1 MATSAVNA
9 NPAQA
14 IYSALNQTSSSTS
27 GSSAGSSSSTS
38 GAVSDQQT
46 RFLKLLTAQLQN
58 QDPLNPLDNAQMT
71 SQLAEISTVDGITQ
85 LNATLQTLLNGTA
98 DSQAMQA
105 AALVGQAVL
114 VPGSSL
120 TLTSSGALGGVDLAG
135 VADSVT
141 VTIKDSTGA
150 VVRTLNLG
158 KSSAGLN
165 QFTWDGQTDAG
176 TAAAAGNYTVS
187 VAANQGSSSV
197 TATALSLGTVS
208 SISRSGQNTSVNVGS
223 LGSFAMSDIR
233 QIF

>member
-1 MATSAVNA
+1 MATSSVNT

-14 IYSALNQTSSSTS
+14 IYSALNQSASGSTGTSTSST
-27 GSSAGSSSSTS
+27 AND
-38 GAVSDQQT
+38 AQT

-58 QDPLNPLDNAQMT
+58 QDPLNPMDNAQMT
-71 SQLAEISTVDGITQ
+71 SQLAQISTVDGIER
-85 LNATLQTLLNGTA
+85 LNATLQTLLSGNA
-98 DSQAMQA
+98 DSQTMQA
-105 AALVGQAVL
+105 AALVGQGVL
-114 VPGSSL
+114 VPGSAL
-120 TLTSSGALGGVDLAG
+120 QLTSSGALGGVDLAG
-135 VADSVT
+135 VADTVT

-158 KSSAGLN
+158 KSAAGLN

-176 TAAAAGNYTVS
+176 TAAAAGKYTIS
-187 VAANQGSSSV
+187 VAANQGSNSV

-208 SISRSGQNTSVNVGS
+208 SITRSGQTMSVNVGS